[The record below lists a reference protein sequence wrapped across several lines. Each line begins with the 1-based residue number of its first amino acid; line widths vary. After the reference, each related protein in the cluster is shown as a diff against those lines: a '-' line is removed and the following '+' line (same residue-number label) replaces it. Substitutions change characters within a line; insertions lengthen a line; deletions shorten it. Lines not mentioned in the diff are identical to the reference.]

1 MADKEAFAFRLEN
14 DTAEDVKKYVEER
27 GVKKSDVLR
36 RATKEYIDEQ
46 TGEDTQRTQRS
57 TSTLTILAIV
67 AIAVAPTL
75 LVTGHIAAATIFFAI
90 PAMSALLW
98 ITGYDQVLQEKF
110 SNIRDFFL
118 LMWFDHH
125 VEDPDNV
132 VERAARLDLYA
143 PVAGGLGL
151 LVGGAA
157 VVLQYLGYLDVVL
170 AVIGPWGAFGWALL
184 LVGLMYL
191 FAVMLVISAIATVA
205 IATSRSGD
213 DVGVDEN
220 TTA

>member
-14 DTAEDVKKYVEER
+14 DTAEEVKRYVEER
-27 GVKKSDVLR
+27 DLKKSDVLR
-36 RATKEYIDEQ
+36 RATKQYIDEQ

-57 TSTLTILAIV
+57 ASPITILAIV

-98 ITGYDQVLQEKF
+98 ITGYDEVLQEKF

-118 LMWFDHH
+118 VMWFDHL

-143 PVAGGLGL
+143 PVALVL
-151 LVGGAA
+151 SALVGGVG

-170 AVIGPWGAFGWALL
+170 AVIGPWGALGWALL

-191 FAVMLVISAIATVA
+191 FAVMLGISAIATVA
-205 IATSRSGD
+205 IATSRSNA
-213 DVGVDEN
+213 DVAVEES
-220 TTA
+220 AEA